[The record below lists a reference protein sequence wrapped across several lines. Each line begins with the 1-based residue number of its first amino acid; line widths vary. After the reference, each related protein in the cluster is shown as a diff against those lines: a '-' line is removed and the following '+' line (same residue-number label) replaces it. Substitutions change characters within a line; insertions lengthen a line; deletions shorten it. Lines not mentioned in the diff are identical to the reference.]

1 MPSGT
6 TFDAPAGFLRLL
18 VVFHESEA
26 LGAGRSVVN
35 AIEALDEYGW
45 STSAWFPGPGALPD
59 EAAGRLASAA
69 QLEKPIRYSAR
80 GWHSGPGSL
89 ARLRATP
96 AYLRA
101 FRRALLRARPHVVHA
116 NTLRALPE
124 ARVARSLGL
133 PTVIHVHELPAPGPK
148 RTAALRIAAATADVL
163 LVVSDAVAR
172 VVRPHSGSTPV
183 LVARNGIS
191 PRRVRR
197 DPQPIVGTVGT
208 VCRTKGTDVYVEAA
222 QLVRAQRPEL
232 RFEHIGQSG
241 LDADT
246 AFERRMARLLARS
259 EGSPA
264 VELLGRRPADEGLA
278 RWETFVL
285 SSRQDAFP
293 LVTLEAMAAGVPVIA
308 TEVGGVSE
316 QLTHLESGVL
326 VAPERP
332 DALARWIVR
341 LHDDPALRARLGE
354 AGSRRVS
361 ESFTIERQAATMH
374 TAYLTA
380 LNLRHG
386 PPPVRRRMLE
396 LR

>member
-1 MPSGT
+1 MRSGVGLG
-6 TFDAPAGFLRLL
+6 APAGFLRLL

-35 AIEALDEYGW
+35 AVEALAEYGW
-45 STSAWFPGPGALPD
+45 STSGWFPGAGALPD

-69 QLEKPIRYSAR
+69 QLEKPIRYSGR
-80 GWHSGPGSL
+80 GWRSGPGSL

-101 FRRALLRARPHVVHA
+101 FRRTLLRARPHVVHA

-133 PTVIHVHELPAPGPK
+133 PTVLHVHELPAPGAK
-148 RTAALRIAAATADVL
+148 RTAALRVAAATADVL
-163 LVVSDAVAR
+163 LVVSEAVAR
-172 VVRPHSGSTPV
+172 VVRPHAGSTPV

-191 PRRVRR
+191 PRGVLREA
-197 DPQPIVGTVGT
+197 QPIIGTVGT
-208 VCRTKGTDVYVEAA
+208 VCRTKGTDVFVEAA
-222 QLVRAQRPEL
+222 GLVRAQRPEL

-241 LDADT
+241 LDDDS
-246 AFERRMARLLARS
+246 AFDQRMARLLAES
-259 EGSPA
+259 DGTPP

-308 TEVGGVSE
+308 TEVGGVPE

-332 DALARWIVR
+332 DVLARWIVR
-341 LHDDPALRARLGE
+341 LHDDPALRARLAK
-354 AGSRRVS
+354 AGSRRVA
-361 ESFTIERQAATMH
+361 ESFTIERQAARMH
-374 TAYLTA
+374 TAYLMA

-386 PPPVRRRMLE
+386 PPTVRKQMLE